1 MIAQGAAL
9 RAPVARR
16 THTLV
21 VGSGAGGAVVAHAL
35 ATAGVD
41 TVVVEEGGHFLGRDM
56 TQRDDEMLPA
66 LYRSGGQQL
75 TRDGL
80 VNVLQGSCF
89 GGSTV
94 INAADCEPTPAAVY
108 EHWRMRHGI
117 DLDPGEI
124 AESQAR
130 VFEML
135 GVRPIEASQ
144 VNRNNALPMQGAR
157 ALGWRTGT
165 FLHNR
170 EGCVGSGYCMI
181 GCAYDAKKGAHLNY
195 LPHAVE
201 AGADVYTDVR
211 IERVVPQAGGG
222 FLASGFVVERGP
234 RTQRLSFE
242 VQAER
247 IVLAAGAVHSP
258 AILDASGLGR
268 GLPALGRNVSLQPQ
282 LPVAAVF
289 PDDVDVVAWRGI
301 PQSTYCS
308 EFDANSAE
316 NGLGGFRFEPLSVGV
331 AQLATNLGGFGADH
345 KRLMV
350 QLRHAAMALLLVPDA
365 PTGVL
370 SWTRGERGFAATI
383 DYRVSAEWTERLRR
397 GLRAVAE
404 AYFEAGAREVRTAS
418 DVFEPLRGREDLDR
432 TASFPIRSGVTRLI
446 SAHVQ
451 GSCRMGPDPRTS
463 VVDLEH
469 RVHGVPGLYVVD
481 ASVFPTSAST
491 HTMIPVMTFADRAA
505 RRMLAGGA

>member
-35 ATAGVD
+35 ATAGVE

-56 TQRDDEMLPA
+56 TQRDEEMLPA
-66 LYRSGGQQL
+66 LYRNAGQQS

-80 VNVLQGSCF
+80 VNVLQGSCY

-94 INAADCEPTPAAVY
+94 INAADCEPTPAPVY
-108 EHWRMRHGI
+108 EHWRHRHGLA
-117 DLDPGEI
+117 LDAGEL

-130 VFEML
+130 VFAML
-135 GVRPIEASQ
+135 GVRPIEAGQ

-195 LPHAVE
+195 LPRAVE

-211 IERVVPQAGGG
+211 IERIVPRTGGG

-234 RTQRLSFE
+234 RTPRLSFE

-247 IVLAAGAVHSP
+247 VVLAAGAVHSP
-258 AILDASGLGR
+258 AILDASGLAR
-268 GLPALGRNVSLQPQ
+268 DLPALGRNVSLQPQ
-282 LPVAAVF
+282 LPVAALF
-289 PDDVDVVAWRGI
+289 GDDLDVVAWRGI
-301 PQSTYCS
+301 PQSTYCD
-308 EFDANSAE
+308 EFDAHTAE
-316 NGLGGFRFEPLSVGV
+316 QGLGGFRFEPLSVGI
-331 AQLATNLGGFGADH
+331 AQLASNLGGFGAEH
-345 KRLMV
+345 KALMAK
-350 QLRHAAMALLLVPDA
+350 LRHAAMALLLVPDA
-365 PTGVL
+365 PSGSL
-370 SWTRGERGFAATI
+370 AWTRGERGFEASIEYVPT
-383 DYRVSAEWTERLRR
+383 AEWTQRLRR

-404 AYFEAGAREVRTAS
+404 AYFEAGAHEVRTAS
-418 DVFEPLRGREDLDR
+418 DVFEPLRDRSDLGRTD
-432 TASFPIRSGVTRLI
+432 SFPIRSGVTRLI

-451 GSCRMGPDPRTS
+451 GSCRMGTDPRAS

-505 RRMLAGGA
+505 RRMLASGA